1 MEMSKETALTLN
13 TQTLIGNVAKR
24 GYNAWHYRADLQGDE
39 PNHYD
44 NAIPI
49 EDVRRR
55 LFNWSA
61 NEMPVFV
68 GIRGENGEIVRYIEQ
83 TDRKA
88 IVRND
93 NNHVMGLFKD
103 SYAIHQYDKW
113 LIDNVSTLID
123 DKNLVID
130 SAGCLREGG
139 IAWVTISSPDNLST
153 SAGFP
158 VRPYILA
165 TTSHN
170 GTIATTY
177 KQVYNAPVCDNTL
190 FAGLRE
196 DGATHRTRH
205 SKHSEARIQNIRD
218 ALDIVFVMGENIV
231 EQIEKLSSLTV
242 TDREWDAIVNRL
254 VPIGAVGDVPQS
266 AISKMENKQE
276 VIRQMYKNDP
286 MVSPWTGTAL
296 GVLQAFNTFSHH
308 VAGNDKTRVE
318 RNALSAING
327 KIQQAD
333 AKIIEVINELVL
345 A

>member
-1 MEMSKETALTLN
+1 MSKETGKTLN
-13 TQTLIGNVAKR
+13 TMTLIGNVAKR
-24 GYNAWHYRADLQGDE
+24 GYNAWHYRAELQGAE

-44 NAIPI
+44 GAIPV

-55 LFNWSA
+55 LFNFEA
-61 NEMPVFV
+61 VEQPIFV
-68 GIRGENGEIVRYIEQ
+68 GIRDAEGNIVRYIEQ

-93 NNHVMGLFKD
+93 NNHVMGVFKD
-103 SYAIHQYDKW
+103 SYAIHQFDQW
-113 LIDNVSTLID
+113 LIENVSTIID

-130 SAGCLREGG
+130 SAGCLREGA
-139 IAWVTISSPDNLST
+139 IAWVTIASPDNLET

-170 GTIATTY
+170 GTISTTY

-196 DGATHRTRH
+196 DGATSRTRH
-205 SKHSEARIQNIRD
+205 SKHSVSRIQGIRD
-218 ALDIVFVMGENIV
+218 AMDIVFSMGEDIV
-231 EQIEKLSSLTV
+231 AEIERLGSISV

-276 VIRQMYKNDP
+276 ILRQMYRNDP
-286 MVSPWTGTAL
+286 MVAPWSGSAL
-296 GVLQAFNTFSHH
+296 GVLQAFNTYTHH
-308 VAGNDKTRVE
+308 VSGKNDNRAE
-318 RNALSAING
+318 RNAMSAING
-327 KIQQAD
+327 KIQQED
-333 AKIIEVINELVL
+333 AKVLEVLNELVL

>member
-1 MEMSKETALTLN
+1 MSRETALTLN

-24 GYNAWHYRADLQGDE
+24 GYNAWHYRADLQGTE

-44 NAIPI
+44 GPIPI
-49 EDVRRR
+49 EDVLRR
-55 LFNWSA
+55 LFTFSA
-61 NEMPVFV
+61 VEQPVFV
-68 GIRGENGEIVRYIEQ
+68 GIRDESGNIIRYIEQ

-93 NNHVMGLFKD
+93 NHHVMGMFKE
-103 SYAIHQYDKW
+103 SYAIHQYDHW
-113 LIDNVSTLID
+113 LIDNVSNIID
-123 DKNLVID
+123 NKVLGVD
-130 SAGCLREGG
+130 SAGCLRDGA
-139 IAWVTISSPDNLST
+139 IAWVTIASPDNLT
-153 SAGFP
+153 TKAGFP

-196 DGATHRTRH
+196 NGAQHKTRH
-205 SKHSEARIQNIRD
+205 SKHSVARIQNVRD
-218 ALDIVFVMGENIV
+218 ALDIVFEMGQDIV
-231 EQIEKLSSLTV
+231 AEIERLSSITV

-276 VIRQMYKNDP
+276 TIRQMYRNDP
-286 MVSPWTGTAL
+286 MVSPWAGSAL
-296 GVLQAFNTFSHH
+296 GVLQAFNTFNHH
-308 VAGNDKTRVE
+308 VAGNNKTRAE
-318 RNALSAING
+318 RNAMSAING
-327 KIQQAD
+327 KIQQSD
-333 AKIIEVINELVL
+333 AKVLEVINDLVL

>member
-1 MEMSKETALTLN
+1 MSKETGKTLN
-13 TQTLIGNVAKR
+13 TMTLIGNVAKR
-24 GYNAWHYRADLQGDE
+24 GYNAWHYRAELQGAE

-44 NAIPI
+44 GAIPV

-55 LFNWSA
+55 LFNFEA
-61 NEMPVFV
+61 VEQPIFV
-68 GIRGENGEIVRYIEQ
+68 GIRDAEGNIVRYIEQ

-93 NNHVMGLFKD
+93 NNHVMGVFKD
-103 SYAIHQYDKW
+103 SYAIHQFDQW
-113 LIDNVSTLID
+113 LIENVSTIID

-130 SAGCLREGG
+130 SAGCLREGA
-139 IAWVTISSPDNLST
+139 IVWVTIASPDNLET

-170 GTIATTY
+170 GTISTTY

-196 DGATHRTRH
+196 DGATSRTRH
-205 SKHSEARIQNIRD
+205 SKHSVSRIQGIRD
-218 ALDIVFVMGENIV
+218 AMDIVFSMGEDIV
-231 EQIEKLSSLTV
+231 AEIERLGSISV

-276 VIRQMYKNDP
+276 ILRQMYRNDP
-286 MVSPWTGTAL
+286 MVAPWSGSAL
-296 GVLQAFNTFSHH
+296 GVLQAFNTYTHH
-308 VAGNDKTRVE
+308 VSGKNDNRAE
-318 RNALSAING
+318 RNAMSAING

-333 AKIIEVINELVL
+333 AKVLEVLNELVL

>member
-1 MEMSKETALTLN
+1 MSKETGKTLN
-13 TQTLIGNVAKR
+13 TMTLIGNVAKR
-24 GYNAWHYRADLQGDE
+24 GYNAWHYRAELQGAE

-44 NAIPI
+44 GAIPV

-55 LFNWSA
+55 LFNFEA
-61 NEMPVFV
+61 VEQPIFV
-68 GIRGENGEIVRYIEQ
+68 GIRDAEGNIVRYIEQ
-83 TDRKA
+83 SDRKA

-93 NNHVMGLFKD
+93 NNHVMGVFKD
-103 SYAIHQYDKW
+103 SYAIHQFDQW
-113 LIDNVSTLID
+113 LIDNVSTIID

-130 SAGCLREGG
+130 SAGCLRDGA
-139 IAWVTISSPDNLST
+139 IAWVTIASPDNLET

-170 GTIATTY
+170 GTISTTY

-196 DGATHRTRH
+196 DGATSRTRH
-205 SKHSEARIQNIRD
+205 SKHSVSRIQGIRD
-218 ALDIVFVMGENIV
+218 AMDIVFSMGEDIV
-231 EQIEKLSSLTV
+231 AEIERLGSISV

-276 VIRQMYKNDP
+276 VLRQMYRNDP
-286 MVSPWTGTAL
+286 MVSPWAGSAL
-296 GVLQAFNTFSHH
+296 GVLQAFNTYTHH
-308 VAGNDKTRVE
+308 VSGKNDNRAE
-318 RNALSAING
+318 RNAMSAING

-333 AKIIEVINELVL
+333 AKVLDVLNELVL

>member
-1 MEMSKETALTLN
+1 MSRETAETLN

-24 GYNAWHYRADLQGDE
+24 GSNAWHYRADLQGNE

-44 NAIPI
+44 GPIPV

-55 LFNWSA
+55 LFNFTA
-61 NEMPVFV
+61 VEQPVFV
-68 GIRGENGEIVRYIEQ
+68 GIRDNDGNIVRYIEQ
-83 TDRKA
+83 VDRKA
-88 IVRND
+88 IVRDD
-93 NNHVMGLFKD
+93 NNHVMGLFKE
-103 SYAIHQYDKW
+103 SYAIHNYDQW
-113 LIDNVSTLID
+113 LIENVATIIDNNS
-123 DKNLVID
+123 LVID
-130 SAGCLREGG
+130 SAGCLREGA
-139 IAWVTISSPDNLST
+139 IAWVAISSPDNLST

-196 DGATHRTRH
+196 DGATHKTRH
-205 SKHSEARIQNIRD
+205 SKHSVTRIQSIRD
-218 ALDIVFVMGENIV
+218 AMDIVFTMGEDIV
-231 EQIEKLSSLTV
+231 AEIERLSSITV

-254 VPIGAVGDVPQS
+254 VPIGAEGEVAQS

-276 VIRQMYKNDP
+276 VIRQMYRNDP
-286 MVSPWTGTAL
+286 MVAPWQGSAL
-296 GVLQAFNTFSHH
+296 GVLQAFNTFNHH
-308 VAGNDKTRVE
+308 VSGKNSNRAE
-318 RNALSAING
+318 RNALGAIDG
-327 KIQQAD
+327 KIQKAD
-333 AKIIEVINELVL
+333 AKVLEVLNELIL

>member
-1 MEMSKETALTLN
+1 MSKETGKTLN
-13 TQTLIGNVAKR
+13 TMTLIGNVAKR
-24 GYNAWHYRADLQGDE
+24 GYNAWHYRAELQGDE

-44 NAIPI
+44 GAIPV

-55 LFNWSA
+55 LFNFQA
-61 NEMPVFV
+61 VEQPIFV
-68 GIRGENGEIVRYIEQ
+68 GIRDEQGGIVRYVEQ

-93 NNHVMGLFKD
+93 NNHVMGVFKD
-103 SYAIHQYDKW
+103 SYAIHQFDQW
-113 LIDNVSTLID
+113 LIDNVSTIID

-130 SAGCLREGG
+130 SAGCLREGA
-139 IAWVTISSPDNLST
+139 IAWVTIASPDNLQT

-170 GTIATTY
+170 GTISTTY

-190 FAGLRE
+190 FAGLRT
-196 DGATHRTRH
+196 DGAQSRTRH
-205 SKHSEARIQNIRD
+205 SKHSATRIQGIRD
-218 ALDIVFVMGENIV
+218 AMDIVFGMGEDIV
-231 EQIEKLSSLTV
+231 AEIERLGAITV
-242 TDREWDAIVNRL
+242 TDREWDAIVNRI
-254 VPIGAVGDVPQS
+254 VPIGMIGDVPQS

-276 VIRQMYKNDP
+276 IIRQMYRNDP
-286 MVSPWTGTAL
+286 MVAPWAGSAL
-296 GVLQAFNTFSHH
+296 GVLQAFNTYTHH
-308 VAGNDKTRVE
+308 VSGKDGNRAE
-318 RNALSAING
+318 RNAMSAING

-333 AKIIEVINELVL
+333 AQVLQVINELVL

>member
-1 MEMSKETALTLN
+1 MSKETGKTLN
-13 TQTLIGNVAKR
+13 TMTLIGNVAKR
-24 GYNAWHYRADLQGDE
+24 GYNAWHYRAELQGAE

-44 NAIPI
+44 GAIPV

-55 LFNWSA
+55 LFNFEA
-61 NEMPVFV
+61 VEQPIFV
-68 GIRGENGEIVRYIEQ
+68 GIRDAEGNIVRYIEQ

-93 NNHVMGLFKD
+93 NNHVMGVFKD
-103 SYAIHQYDKW
+103 SYAIHQFDQW
-113 LIDNVSTLID
+113 LIENVSTIID

-130 SAGCLREGG
+130 SAGCLREGA
-139 IAWVTISSPDNLST
+139 IAWVTIASPDNLET

-170 GTIATTY
+170 GTISTTY

-196 DGATHRTRH
+196 DGATSRTRH
-205 SKHSEARIQNIRD
+205 SKHSVSRIQGIRD
-218 ALDIVFVMGENIV
+218 AMDIVFSMGEDIV
-231 EQIEKLSSLTV
+231 AEIERLGSISV

-276 VIRQMYKNDP
+276 ILRQMYRNDP
-286 MVSPWTGTAL
+286 MVAPWSGSAL
-296 GVLQAFNTFSHH
+296 GVLQAFNTYTHH
-308 VAGNDKTRVE
+308 VSGKNDNRAE
-318 RNALSAING
+318 RNAMSAING

-333 AKIIEVINELVL
+333 AKVLEVLNELVL

>member
-1 MEMSKETALTLN
+1 MSKETGKTLN
-13 TQTLIGNVAKR
+13 TMTLIGNVAKR
-24 GYNAWHYRADLQGDE
+24 GYNAWHYRAELQGAE

-44 NAIPI
+44 GAIPV

-55 LFNWSA
+55 LFNFQA
-61 NEMPVFV
+61 VEQPIFV
-68 GIRGENGEIVRYIEQ
+68 GIRDAEGNIVRYIEQ
-83 TDRKA
+83 SDRKA

-93 NNHVMGLFKD
+93 NNHVMGVFKD
-103 SYAIHQYDKW
+103 SYAIHQFDQW
-113 LIDNVSTLID
+113 LIDNVSTIID

-130 SAGCLREGG
+130 SAGCLRDGA
-139 IAWVTISSPDNLST
+139 IAWVTIASPDNLET

-170 GTIATTY
+170 GTISTTY

-196 DGATHRTRH
+196 DGATSRTRH
-205 SKHSEARIQNIRD
+205 SKHSVSRIQGIRD
-218 ALDIVFVMGENIV
+218 AMDIVFSMGEDIV
-231 EQIEKLSSLTV
+231 AEIERLGSISV

-276 VIRQMYKNDP
+276 VLRQMYRNDP
-286 MVSPWTGTAL
+286 MVSPWAGSAL
-296 GVLQAFNTFSHH
+296 GVLQAFNTYTHH
-308 VAGNDKTRVE
+308 VSGKNDNRAE
-318 RNALSAING
+318 RNAMSAING

-333 AKIIEVINELVL
+333 AKVLDVLNELVL